1 MAESLPK
8 TIVCL
13 GNPGP
18 EYSVTR
24 HNVAWW
30 LADRL
35 ADAYGLGRFGKVGRA
50 GIARGE
56 IDGVPAQV
64 VKPYTYMNRSGLV
77 VDGLSRKEGFD
88 LVRDLLVV
96 VDEVALEPGRMR
108 FRPGG
113 SAGGHN
119 GLKSIEAALG
129 TQEYSR
135 LRIGVGTPPPGWVRS
150 DWVLSV
156 PPKPDRELIMEL
168 MDGLVECVEVW
179 ATDGIEA
186 AMNRCNN

>member
-1 MAESLPK
+1 MADRLPR
-8 TIVCL
+8 TVLCL

-18 EYSVTR
+18 EYTATR
-24 HNVAWW
+24 HNVGWW

-35 ADAYGLGRFGKVGRA
+35 AEAYGLGRFRQQGQA
-50 GIARGE
+50 GIARGRLGE
-56 IDGVPAQV
+56 MPFQV
-64 VKPYTYMNRSGLV
+64 VKPYTYMNLSGRVL
-77 VDGLSRKEGFD
+77 DGLSRKEGFD

-96 VDEVALEPGRMR
+96 VDEVALEPGRLR

-119 GLKSIEAALG
+119 GLKSVEAALG
-129 TQEYSR
+129 TQDYSR
-135 LRIGVGTPPPGWVRS
+135 LRIGVGAPPPGWVRS

-156 PPKPDRELIMEL
+156 PPKAERELIMGI
-168 MDGLVECVEVW
+168 MDGLVECVELW
-179 ATDGIEA
+179 AIEGIEA

>member
-1 MAESLPK
+1 MAEQLPR
-8 TIVCL
+8 TVLCL

-18 EYSVTR
+18 EYSFTR
-24 HNVAWW
+24 HNVGWW

-35 ADAYGLGRFGKVGRA
+35 ADAYGLGRFKQQGQA
-50 GIARGE
+50 GIARGRLGE
-56 IDGVPAQV
+56 MPFQV
-64 VKPYTYMNRSGLV
+64 VKPYTFMNRSGRV
-77 VDGLSRKEGFD
+77 VDGLSRKVGFD

-96 VDEVALEPGRMR
+96 VDEVALEPGRVR

-135 LRIGVGTPPPGWVRS
+135 LRIGVGAPPAGWSRS
-150 DWVLSV
+150 DWVLAA
-156 PPKPDRELIMEL
+156 PPKSERQVIMDL
-168 MDGLVECVEVW
+168 MEGLVECVGIW
-179 ATDGIEA
+179 ATEGIEA

>member
-1 MAESLPK
+1 VPETLPR
-8 TIVCL
+8 TVLCL

-18 EYSVTR
+18 EYSATR

-35 ADAYGLGRFGKVGRA
+35 AEAFGLGRFRQQGFA
-50 GIARGE
+50 GVARGKLE
-56 IDGVPAQV
+56 GMSFQV
-64 VKPYTYMNRSGLV
+64 VKPYTYMNRSGRV

-96 VDEVALEPGRMR
+96 VDETALDPGRVR

-129 TQEYSR
+129 TQEYAR
-135 LRIGVGTPPPGWVRS
+135 LRIGVGAPPPGFSRS
-150 DWVLSV
+150 DWVLSA
-156 PPKPDRELIMEL
+156 PPRADRQIILDL
-168 MDGLVECVEVW
+168 MDSLVECVGLW
-179 ATDGIEA
+179 ATLGIEA
-186 AMNRCNN
+186 AMSRCNN